1 MQLDVADLS
10 HLSQV
15 ISQATAPAFLLGA
28 VAGFLAFLVDRLG
41 HLLERIRA
49 LGETTDEST
58 PRARLKVDLPRLK
71 LQAKYVNQAIFFAV
85 YSAIC
90 TTGLVILAFAS
101 ALLGFR
107 HEQMVAWM
115 FILALGLLGA
125 SLVNLARDV
134 RASLGEL
141 DLYR

>member
-1 MQLDVADLS
+1 MQPDVADLQ

-28 VAGFLAFLVDRLG
+28 VSGFLALLVARFSRVLD
-41 HLLERIRA
+41 RIRA
-49 LGETTDEST
+49 LSEIADDDRT
-58 PRARLKVDLPRLK
+58 RARLRFELPRLER
-71 LQAKYVNQAIFFAV
+71 QARYMNGSIFYAV
-85 YSAIC
+85 CSALC

-107 HEQMVAWM
+107 HEPVVAWV

-125 SLVNLARDV
+125 SLFNLAREA
-134 RASLGEL
+134 RLSLDEL
-141 DLYR
+141 ELYR